1 MSKKARNPSVDDLG
15 EQIIDLLTESGIT
28 LAEALGLLL
37 LVENDLIY
45 ISGSGIMSDI
55 DKSNID
61 AMYWAEKFCE
71 IMRETDF
78 EIDEGL
84 MVSWFANY
92 RFAVADPMTAEIER
106 LNSRLDVIREAADNL
121 DLMIHSDTPEQ
132 EEALERAIWG
142 GEVKT

>member
-1 MSKKARNPSVDDLG
+1 
-15 EQIIDLLTESGIT
+15 
-28 LAEALGLLL
+28 
-37 LVENDLIY
+37 
-45 ISGSGIMSDI
+45 MSDI

-106 LNSRLDVIREAADNL
+106 LKSHCRFLLSFAPTDNAPKGLNAAAYHTLTHEGDSKLFDRIIEIKN
-121 DLMIHSDTPEQ
+121 
-132 EEALERAIWG
+132 
-142 GEVKT
+142 EVES